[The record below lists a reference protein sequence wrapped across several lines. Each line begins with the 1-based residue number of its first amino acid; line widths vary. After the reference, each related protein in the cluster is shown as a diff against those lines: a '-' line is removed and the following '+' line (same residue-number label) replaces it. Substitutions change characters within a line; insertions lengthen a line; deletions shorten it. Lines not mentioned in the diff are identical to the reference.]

1 MSALYAKI
9 ILTTTKGTTPM
20 VNMKQLMEVTTD
32 AVHTDEISD
41 EASGLVATIME
52 GLPLDVIV
60 RELYEYSQAL
70 SAMVLTKILH
80 TMYDSET
87 IETMM
92 DGYQDELTAEMF
104 DEIEKYLQ
112 KEGN

>member
-1 MSALYAKI
+1 MA
-9 ILTTTKGTTPM
+9 
-20 VNMKQLMEVTTD
+20 NMKKIMD
-32 AVHTDEISD
+32 ATNDALHTDEISD

-87 IETMM
+87 IDKMM

-104 DEIEKYLQ
+104 DEIENYLK

>member
-1 MSALYAKI
+1 MA
-9 ILTTTKGTTPM
+9 
-20 VNMKQLMEVTTD
+20 NMKRFMEATAE

-70 SAMVLTKILH
+70 SAMVLTKVLH
-80 TMYDSET
+80 TMYDADA
-87 IETMM
+87 IEQMM
-92 DGYQDELTAEMF
+92 EGYQSEITKEMF
-104 DEIEKYLQ
+104 DEIENYLQ

>member
-1 MSALYAKI
+1 MSALSARI

-20 VNMKQLMEVTTD
+20 ANMKKIMD
-32 AVHTDEISD
+32 ATNDALHTDEISD

-87 IETMM
+87 IDKMM

-104 DEIEKYLQ
+104 DEIENYLK